1 MRGTE
6 EAFAEKF
13 SNYTVQ
19 TGSCAGSV
27 NQSQA
32 LYLSRVTCRY
42 LCGENTQCAAVEYH
56 HGNLITD
63 DYCHLVSKPIA
74 CRESDVGD
82 TELHL
87 KLQ

>member
-1 MRGTE
+1 M
-6 EAFAEKF
+6 AFRKQPF
-13 SNYTVQ
+13 VYTVQ

-74 CRESDVGD
+74 CQHNNIDH
-82 TELHL
+82 TEIHM
-87 KLQ
+87 KHDATE